1 MKSANFDEGIRERLL
16 IAGIKEIELHG
27 LNDFSLR
34 RVASM
39 CEVSCAAPYRHFKN
53 KDELVLS
60 IISYINSRWDMMC
73 EQIEKAF
80 DGDTGRQ
87 IVESCIANVRFLIA
101 NPNYL
106 SIMLPIGSG
115 MTEEQTAER
124 EKIWQRINALVDK
137 YSNEKGYCEEKKNDI
152 EYLLKTLIYGTVVHL
167 EKTDFSNLEKRIGIM
182 RKLIIGIIDNT

>member
-1 MKSANFDEGIRERLL
+1 MKNANFDEGVRERLL

-73 EQIEKAF
+73 EQIESAF
-80 DGDTGRQ
+80 EGDIKRQ
-87 IVESCIANVRFLIA
+87 IVESCVANARFLIA

-137 YSNEKGYCEEKKNDI
+137 YSNEKGYSEEKKNDI

-167 EKTDFSNLEKRIGIM
+167 EKTDFANLENRIGIM
-182 RKLIIGIIDNT
+182 RRVLHGIID